1 MNVIVEKIGQV
12 LFPERLRPYVSFR
25 SMTAFVALLALW
37 NIGVSMLMKDQ
48 MSRLIRTES
57 WLHQQLHSPLFLLF
71 YNIGVGVGL
80 WVIYATRKRTEYY
93 QLRVFCYTMLLGGL
107 VGELLD
113 RLLY

>member
-37 NIGVSMLMKDQ
+37 NIGVSILMKGQ

-57 WLHQQLHSPLFLLF
+57 WLPQQYSPYFFLF

-80 WVIYATRKRTEYY
+80 WAIYATRKRTEYY